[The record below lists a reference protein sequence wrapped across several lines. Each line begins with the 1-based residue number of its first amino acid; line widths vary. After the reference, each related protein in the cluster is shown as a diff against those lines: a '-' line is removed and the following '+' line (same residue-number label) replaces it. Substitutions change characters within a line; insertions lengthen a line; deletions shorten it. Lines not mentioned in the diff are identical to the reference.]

1 MHTFNGSRSKKPLPK
16 STIQLVPDNT
26 FRITALIMRGSQL
39 SNFGWSFPGPWLR
52 ARLRRSSCSAKHFY
66 LQLKRRNIPAWTFI
80 LRDGDDKSHSTVSI
94 SVCQAAQS
102 RLNHNYIFFSPQAEE
117 KGTNLGKSTI
127 SGRHDSLLLNKTVT
141 HTQDLNIKVF
151 LQWLL
156 VYRSPGDKQKVAVV
170 FLYPPGSTDVDR
182 VAFLLKNQQSAPWFV
197 SVLSSGVFPPCT
209 TLKIADFQPIRAVIV
224 SNPPRRRRCRMQTW
238 Q

>member
-1 MHTFNGSRSKKPLPK
+1 M
-16 STIQLVPDNT
+16 

-66 LQLKRRNIPAWTFI
+66 LQLKWRNIPAWTFI

-94 SVCQAAQS
+94 SACQAAQS

-127 SGRHDSLLLNKTVT
+127 SGRHNSLLLNKTVT
-141 HTQDLNIKVF
+141 HT
-151 LQWLL
+151 
-156 VYRSPGDKQKVAVV
+156 RSENKSISAVV
-170 FLYPPGSTDVDR
+170 TC
-182 VAFLLKNQQSAPWFV
+182 V
-197 SVLSSGVFPPCT
+197 SLARWRTEGGCCVLVSSG
-209 TLKIADFQPIRAVIV
+209 LH
-224 SNPPRRRRCRMQTW
+224 RCRQGGLLIKKINNQLLGLCPCW
-238 Q
+238 AVGFFFRAPL

>member
-16 STIQLVPDNT
+16 STIQLVPDNM

-141 HTQDLNIKVF
+141 HTQDLKIKVF
-151 LQWLL
+151 
-156 VYRSPGDKQKVAVV
+156 SAVV
-170 FLYPPGSTDVDR
+170 TR
-182 VAFLLKNQQSAPWFV
+182 VSLARWQTEGGCC
-197 SVLSSGVFPPCT
+197 VLVSSG
-209 TLKIADFQPIRAVIV
+209 LH
-224 SNPPRRRRCRMQTW
+224 RCRQGGLLIKKINNQLLGLCPCW
-238 Q
+238 AVGFFLRAPL